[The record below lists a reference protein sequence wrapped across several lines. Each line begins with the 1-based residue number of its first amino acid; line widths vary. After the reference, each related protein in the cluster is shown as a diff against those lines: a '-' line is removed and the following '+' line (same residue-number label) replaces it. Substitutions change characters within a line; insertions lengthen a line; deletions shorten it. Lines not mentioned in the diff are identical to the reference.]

1 MARKKAEQEESETMT
16 EVTEKHTRP
25 KINDISD
32 LMDFEITCLADFEI
46 YNKAARRLGR
56 PVKVPDETY
65 HEKMTV
71 KFQRFDQ
78 PDNVLKARV
87 RNKDIDWT
95 GQLKPGCKYDLP
107 IPVVMHLNSLA
118 VPIYAE
124 VKTVEGGETIT
135 ETKQVGEKQRFSLNP
150 VF

>member
-1 MARKKAEQEESETMT
+1 MARKKAEREESETMT
-16 EVTEKHTRP
+16 EAKETRP
-25 KINDISD
+25 RINDIQD

-56 PVKVPDETY
+56 PVKVPDESY

-78 PDNVLKARV
+78 PDNVLKARI

-107 IPVVMHLNSLA
+107 IPVVMHLNSLS

-124 VKTVEGGETIT
+124 VKSVDGGEEIT
-135 ETKQVGEKQRFSLNP
+135 RTEQVGEKQRFSLNP
-150 VF
+150 AF